1 MPYLKR
7 FFRYNMMGWDG
18 EECESIDPTA
28 HHRRWPHGLSRSRT
42 GGETPA
48 CGTRSRPHSFI
59 ACIPIWPP
67 VHGQRRWPSVS
78 SDCIGHS
85 FSHNGRPDRR
95 RHCNGN
101 FHPDIHRPKTCG
113 DYVLH
118 LGGLPWSTHPSERM
132 LITAQGNPTP
142 ISASPELPVTQVGPH
157 RIVHWHH
164 TQWPMTSQQTRREF
178 RTAVLQLDLLSG
190 RTLNVPLKPI
200 VR

>member
-1 MPYLKR
+1 
-7 FFRYNMMGWDG
+7 MGWQDHVQAVKRQHAELALAHILSSRAYPSGHEYTGSADG
-18 EECESIDPTA
+18 LQCQVIVSATPFHTMEDATVGA
-28 HHRRWPHGLSRSRT
+28 TVT
-42 GGETPA
+42 GIFTLTYTGPRPA
-48 CGTRSRPHSFI
+48 AITFY
-59 ACIPIWPP
+59 
-67 VHGQRRWPSVS
+67 
-78 SDCIGHS
+78 
-85 FSHNGRPDRR
+85 
-95 RHCNGN
+95 
-101 FHPDIHRPKTCG
+101 T
-113 DYVLH
+113 

-157 RIVHWHH
+157 QYVYRIVHWHH